1 MFFNKDNLKNTQAH
15 NQTALKKLAAQEAL
29 KFIKPEMVLGVGTGS
44 TVNCLIELLGEEKNK
59 NIKNFIKTCVSSSN
73 QTSELLKKQGL
84 PTDDLNN
91 QSLIDLYIDG
101 ADEINFLK
109 QMIKGG
115 GGALTKEKIVAACS
129 KKFICIADES
139 KLVKVLGKY
148 PLPIEVIPMA
158 RSYVAREL
166 VKLGGQPIYRENFIS
181 DSGNIIL
188 DVFNLNISEPI
199 KLEQDINNIT
209 GVVTNGLFAQKG
221 ADVGIIAGA
230 EGIRII

>member
-1 MFFNKDNLKNTQAH
+1 MFFNKNINKNAQAE
-15 NQTALKKLAAQEAL
+15 LKKLAAQEAL
-29 KFIKPEMVLGVGTGS
+29 KFIKPEMVLGIGTGS
-44 TVNCLIELLGEEKNK
+44 TVNFLIELLGEEKNK
-59 NIKNFIKTCVSSSN
+59 NIKNFIKTCVSSSD
-73 QTSELLKKQGL
+73 QTSELLKKYGL
-84 PTDDLNN
+84 PIDDLNN
-91 QSLIDLYIDG
+91 QSVIDCYIDG

-129 KKFICIADES
+129 KQFICIADEK
-139 KLVKVLGKY
+139 KLVKVLGEY

-166 VKLGGQPIYRENFIS
+166 VKLGAQPIYRENFIS

-199 KLEQDINNIT
+199 KLEEQINHIA
-209 GVVTNGLFAQKG
+209 GVVTNGLFAKRG
-221 ADVGIIAGA
+221 ADIGIIAGL
-230 EGIRII
+230 EGIKII